1 MPRWLDNWMIYE
13 ITPQERDQ
21 LIEKLA
27 RLVHRFG
34 MYTPAIFLLET
45 GKELSWL
52 GSQFMHLFSPVMT
65 LIWGD
70 FEKLAFLLE
79 DKQNVERLI
88 QRIEQLSEEERK
100 QARERRAVARQNAPG
115 ETEPGE
121 RRDKSRAR

>member
-52 GSQFMHLFSPVMT
+52 GSQFMHLFSPVIT

-88 QRIEQLSEEERK
+88 QRIEELSEEERK
-100 QARERRAVARQNAPG
+100 QARERRALARQNARA
-115 ETEPGE
+115 ETQPGE

>member
-27 RLVHRFG
+27 RLVQRFG

-115 ETEPGE
+115 ETESGE

>member
-1 MPRWLDNWMIYE
+1 MIYE

-27 RLVHRFG
+27 RLVQRFG

-115 ETEPGE
+115 ETESGE